1 MRRKTDLLVHEWL
14 VLALVAEEP
23 RHGYAV
29 AELLAPDGDLG
40 RIWRVGEPLCYRA
53 IATLDR
59 LGLVAVD
66 AVLTG
71 GGPPRKRYAATA
83 AGRERLDAWLA
94 TPERRL
100 RELRPGLLLKLRL
113 LERAGTD
120 RRPLLRAQ
128 RAVLADLL
136 AAPPGASD
144 ATEALLGDWR
154 RAAGRGALAFIDA
167 LLADD
172 QARDDGP

>member
-59 LGLVAVD
+59 LDLVAVD

-113 LERAGTD
+113 LERAGAD
-120 RRPLLRAQ
+120 RRPLLEAQ
-128 RAVLADLL
+128 RALLTDLL
-136 AAPPGASD
+136 DDLGAPPGEGDDTA
-144 ATEALLGDWR
+144 ALLDGWR
-154 RAAGRGALAFIDA
+154 RAVGRGALAFVQERLDA
-167 LLADD
+167 E
-172 QARDDGP
+172 G